1 MIDWHR
7 LFGLFLMDYF
17 SQSPFVVEL
26 EKDLSLKRQFLDVVI
41 LRKDSE
47 GVAQELPD
55 GLDNL
60 KNHNLLSYKSLREPF
75 DDWALKELVGH
86 YVNYRK
92 QVSPSWDALPA
103 EDQFQLYG
111 VSTRFP
117 QKLSGQVELQAVSSG
132 VYDILW
138 GTDRIRLIVLS
149 EIPPVAANA
158 LWNLFSANP
167 ERVGLA
173 AGRYHVR
180 QAEMSTIVG
189 QLFENYQLEGV
200 AMPYT
205 IQDFQKDFVRD
216 HLNLLSPDEVLRRY
230 SPEDVLRR
238 YSPEEVLR
246 RYSANERLK
255 DLSPAE
261 RLKDLSPAERLK
273 GLSLDEIKAWLE
285 KQS

>member
-17 SQSPFVVEL
+17 SHSPFVVEL

-41 LRKDSE
+41 LRKD
-47 GVAQELPD
+47 GAGAVAEAMEDLPD

-75 DDWALKELVGH
+75 DDWAVKELVGH

-92 QVSPSWDALPA
+92 QASPSWDDLLP

-117 QKLSGQVELQAVSSG
+117 QKLSGQVELQALSPG

-138 GTDRIRLIVLS
+138 GTDRVRLIVLS

-173 AGRYHVR
+173 ASRYHVH
-180 QAEMSTIVG
+180 QHEMSTIVG

-216 HLNLLSPDEVLRRY
+216 HLGLLSP
-230 SPEDVLRR
+230 S
-238 YSPEEVLR
+238 EVLR
-246 RYSANERLK
+246 RYSAN
-255 DLSPAE
+255 E